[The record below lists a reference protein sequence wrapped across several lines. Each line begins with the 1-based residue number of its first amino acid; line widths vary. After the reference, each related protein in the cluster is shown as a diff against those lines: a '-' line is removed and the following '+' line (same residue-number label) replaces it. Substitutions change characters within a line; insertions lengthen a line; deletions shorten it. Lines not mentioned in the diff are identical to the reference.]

1 MRRINSRTQLSEKDL
16 HCIARMLQSA
26 LFADNIF
33 YGCNF
38 CNYKNECFTGNIFDM
53 NDTNVR
59 KKLQEITGV
68 DLGPQFNRNNP
79 ETKFEELIAIKKEL
93 QDIKGIME
101 SNFATIPDEN
111 QIAKLVS
118 KMNLTRYF

>member
-1 MRRINSRTQLSEKDL
+1 MDFRQSLYREKEVRGINSKTQLSEKDL

-68 DLGPQFNRNNP
+68 DLGPQFNRKSSP
-79 ETKFEELIAIKKEL
+79 LHHWKH
-93 QDIKGIME
+93 
-101 SNFATIPDEN
+101 
-111 QIAKLVS
+111 
-118 KMNLTRYF
+118 